1 MIAGLDDVGMSQARP
16 VVRVLWGDSLQA
28 AVAEFLRE
36 PASRFVFGLCGVLLL
51 AADIVL
57 PVPSSLVASALG
69 AALGWLWGTA
79 AAALGLTWG
88 CVVGFGI
95 GRLARDR
102 LGTERLGPDYQH
114 VSSLLQRY
122 GTSVLVLCRGVPVL
136 AEASVMAA
144 GALGMSARRCIAVAA
159 LANLGVA
166 GVYATV
172 GAAAWDVSPAAA
184 FATALLLPGVLLIV
198 ASAAERKSS
207 PDR

>member
-1 MIAGLDDVGMSQARP
+1 MFGSLILG
-16 VVRVLWGDSLQA
+16 VVLIPYILWGDSLEA
-28 AVAEFLRE
+28 AVAEFLHE
-36 PASRFVFGLCGVLLL
+36 PTGRFVLGVCGILLL

-69 AALGWLWGTA
+69 AAQGWLWGTA
-79 AAALGLTWG
+79 AAALGLTLG

-95 GRLARDR
+95 GRWARDR

-144 GALGMSARRCIAVAA
+144 GALGMPARRCIAATI
-159 LANLGVA
+159 LANVGVA
-166 GVYATV
+166 GLYATI
-172 GAAAWDVSPAAA
+172 GAAAWDVSPLAA
-184 FATALLLPGVLLIV
+184 FAMALLLPGIFLIV
-198 ASAAERKSS
+198 ASAARHKGTAN
-207 PDR
+207 P